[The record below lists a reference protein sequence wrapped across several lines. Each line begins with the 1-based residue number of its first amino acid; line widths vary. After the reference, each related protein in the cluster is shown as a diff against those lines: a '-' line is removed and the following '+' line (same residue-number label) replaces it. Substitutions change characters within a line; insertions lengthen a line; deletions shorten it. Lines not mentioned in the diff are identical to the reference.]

1 MRINQNLNFSRVVK
15 RMEEM
20 KEFLKKMKEFLR
32 SEFERSANEF
42 EKKSPG
48 RDRRGG
54 ETPLHRAAYVGHTQ
68 ATILL
73 LENGADV
80 NAVDEWK
87 QTALHLAANKGHVDV
102 TNVLIQNGAD
112 REARVEHFCNFLERF
127 SESRS

>member
-48 RDRRGG
+48 RDNMKYDLKLSNPLEFYHETHRPQHFLQFSDMESGDFTRSGTG
-54 ETPLHRAAYVGHTQ
+54 EKLSDYQ
-68 ATILL
+68 
-73 LENGADV
+73 DV
-80 NAVDEWK
+80 FA
-87 QTALHLAANKGHVDV
+87 
-102 TNVLIQNGAD
+102 
-112 REARVEHFCNFLERF
+112 
-127 SESRS
+127 